1 MFIISAHLTKF
12 RFTILAA
19 VALLAVVG
27 ALVALPDSAEAG
39 RRALII
45 KSVDMT
51 ITPTAAATR
60 DNKVVDISF
69 TWGAPNRAKGYWI
82 QERHRENVADSPPGE
97 AEWSGWRQIGQS
109 STQRRATIEK
119 TAYPFPKAGTQVE
132 WRIKLKDKNDK
143 WGLWR
148 NVSVSWG
155 LKSKHP
161 YHYVIK
167 REWFPCC

>member
-1 MFIISAHLTKF
+1 MFSAHLTKF
-12 RFTILAA
+12 KFTILAA
-19 VALLAVVG
+19 VALLAVIG
-27 ALVALPDSAEAG
+27 AVVALPDSAEAG
-39 RRALII
+39 RKALII

-51 ITPTAAATR
+51 ITPTATATR
-60 DNKVVDISF
+60 DNKEVAISF
-69 TWGAPNRAKGYWI
+69 TWGAPSRAKGYRVDR
-82 QERHRENVADSPPGE
+82 RHRVNVADSPVGE
-97 AEWSGWRQIGQS
+97 AEWSTWEKRRYQS
-109 STQRRATIEK
+109 STERRMTIEE
-119 TAYPFPKAGTQVE
+119 THSFPRAGTQVE

>member
-1 MFIISAHLTKF
+1 MFSAHLTKF
-12 RFTILAA
+12 KFTILAA
-19 VALLAVVG
+19 VALLAVIG
-27 ALVALPDSAEAG
+27 AVVALPDSAEAG
-39 RRALII
+39 RKALII

-51 ITPTAAATR
+51 ITPTATATR
-60 DNKVVDISF
+60 DNKEVDISF
-69 TWGAPNRAKGYWI
+69 TWGAPSRAKGYRI
-82 QERHRENVADSPPGE
+82 QRRERENVEDAPSGE
-97 AEWSGWRQIGQS
+97 ADWTKWLQIDES
-109 STQRRATIEK
+109 STKRRATIEE
-119 TAYPFPKAGTQVE
+119 TNSFPRAGTQVE